1 MEDLVCGAI
10 FGKYK
15 AEAFENFL
23 LALYLT
29 LHTLM
34 KPIPANKFYTDEKHG
49 IFVISGIIAYCV
61 LSFLFPG
68 KNSERLFFSPLT
80 VLSGVL
86 SVLYTLLLVFYLLRE
101 RRWSNLNKIMI
112 FTCISLSIYLSLG
125 LFLKGYDP
133 FVPWFYLFALLLFS
147 TYFNNLKTIRYC
159 VILGYLPLALAHFLI
174 RDQIPETWIIF
185 PLYAFLFIVGCYFIL
200 SKAFSHKKKFNEKNK
215 ELELK
220 NHEVENILNS
230 IKSLISF
237 KDSNNK
243 FININEA
250 LAQRLGQSRSELIGT
265 SLYDLIGYEQ
275 AKSFH
280 DEDLQIIAD
289 GKARLNVLENVSLT
303 KNSEK
308 SLWFRS
314 NKTPFVDSNS
324 KVIGIILHSEDVTEE
339 MEAVKKNEES
349 ERRLLTYSRQLEDSN
364 QNLQEF
370 AYVISHDLREP
381 LRTVTAYTQLLKRQ
395 LKPEDQTQNIQD
407 FMHFIV
413 DAAKRM
419 DGQINGI
426 LEYSRV
432 GRSDLNME
440 SLSLYDI
447 IDTLKRI
454 LYLQII
460 ETNAT
465 IEIECEDLMLYGDK
479 MQLTQLFQNL
489 ISNSLKYKKPE
500 VNPIVKINAISE
512 GTMLKLTVND
522 NGIGIEEPYLENIF
536 GVFRR
541 LHTHTDVEGSGIGL
555 SICRRILQRHFG
567 KIWVE
572 STFGEGTTFIFTLP
586 IS

>member
-1 MEDLVCGAI
+1 VLDYGEI
-10 FGKYK
+10 FGKFSALVVQK
-15 AEAFENFL
+15 RL
-23 LALYLT
+23 LALNLT
-29 LHTLM
+29 LHILM
-34 KPIPANKFYTDEKHG
+34 EANRTHKFYTDEIHG
-49 IFVISGIIAYCV
+49 IFVISGIIAYCA

-68 KNSERLFFSPLT
+68 KAPERLFFSPLT
-80 VLSGVL
+80 MLSGVL
-86 SVLYTLLLVFYLLRE
+86 AVLYTSLLAFYLYSE
-101 RRWSNLNKIMI
+101 RQWSRLNKIMI
-112 FTCISLSIYLSLG
+112 FSCLSLSVYLALG
-125 LFLKGYDP
+125 LFFKGYDP

-147 TYFNNLKTIRYC
+147 TYFNELKTIRYC
-159 VILGYLPLALAHFLI
+159 VILGYLPLALVHFLI
-174 RDQIPETWIIF
+174 RDQMPETWMIF
-185 PLYAFLFIVGCYFIL
+185 PLYAFLFIAGCYFIL
-200 SKAFSHKKKFNEKNK
+200 SKAFSHKNKFNEKNK

-230 IKSLISF
+230 VV
-237 KDSNNK
+237 
-243 FININEA
+243 E
-250 LAQRLGQSRSELIGT
+250 SR
-265 SLYDLIGYEQ
+265 
-275 AKSFH
+275 
-280 DEDLQIIAD
+280 
-289 GKARLNVLENVSLT
+289 
-303 KNSEK
+303 
-308 SLWFRS
+308 
-314 NKTPFVDSNS
+314 
-324 KVIGIILHSEDVTEE
+324 
-339 MEAVKKNEES
+339 KKIEES
-349 ERRLLTYSRQLEDSN
+349 EQRLLTYSRQLEDSN

-440 SLSLYDI
+440 SLSLHNI
-447 IDTLKRI
+447 IDTVKRI
-454 LYLQII
+454 LYLQIN

-465 IEIECEDLMLYGDK
+465 IEIECEDIQLFGDK

-489 ISNSLKYKKPE
+489 VSNSLKYKKPD
-500 VNPIVKINAISE
+500 VSPIVKIKAVLE
-512 GTMLKLTVND
+512 ETMIKFYVID

-555 SICRRILQRHFG
+555 SICRRILQRHLG

-586 IS
+586 IGG